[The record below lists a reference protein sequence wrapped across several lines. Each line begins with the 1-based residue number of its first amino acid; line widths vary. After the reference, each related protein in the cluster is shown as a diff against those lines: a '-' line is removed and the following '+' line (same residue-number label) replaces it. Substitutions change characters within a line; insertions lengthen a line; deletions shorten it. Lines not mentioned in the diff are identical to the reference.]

1 MRCCRFSAPYGRQTL
16 TATFSDAPTRPE
28 LDAGPASARVA
39 TAATLLE
46 RSEELARIES
56 ALEDARSGR
65 GTFLVIE
72 GPAGIGKTALLAA
85 TRTTAAESGM
95 LVLRSRG
102 TELERDFAFGV
113 VRQLFE
119 STLANAS
126 ELERAELLQSSAG
139 VAAGILGLPGAPA
152 ADGPQASDKDP
163 SFAILHGLYW
173 LCANLAAV
181 SPLCIV
187 VDDAHWAD
195 APSLRYLAFLLP
207 RLEELDVALVLA
219 TRPCDAG
226 TDPEL
231 LASVATDPSAELIT
245 LRPLTRS
252 AIAQFVES
260 TLAGEPDP
268 VFVDACVRATR
279 GTPFLL
285 RVLLEALREGEIAPT
300 AEAACHVERIGAR
313 GVGRS
318 IRLRLR
324 RLPEHAGRLAHA
336 LAVLEQGDLLQ
347 AAQLAGLDDFRA
359 ADAADVLVTAGILA
373 PGRPL
378 TFSHPIVRSGIYAEL
393 SAAERARGHRSAARL
408 LAELPGSDERVA
420 RHLLVSEP
428 AGDEWVVERLVDA
441 ACKAGKRGAPETEA
455 AFLRRVLS
463 EPPAPEQR
471 FRLLLDLG
479 MAEASAGLSGWEA
492 HLREAQ
498 KVAPNAA
505 AAADAALV
513 LAHALTRAQRFADA
527 VAVLDRAS
535 ASLDSGHSDLALQ
548 LEAAAVLPATHG
560 PVISPSLA
568 RRGQTLRERAAGHA
582 APPPELLAV
591 AGWTS
596 ALVNERAEVGADL
609 ATRAL
614 AAGGD
619 VTPGS
624 DGRPW
629 FSSAA
634 WFSQATFALAW
645 VERYAQLGPFLDDSI
660 AQARATGDSSRLAIS
675 LANRGWVALRRGE
688 LSAAESDARTALAAT
703 ELPAPPMCRVLNAT
717 LLVETLVDQGELEAA
732 EQALAPIDS
741 ETQSDSLIA
750 AVLRFARGRLRVSQ
764 GRSAEG
770 LEDFLAVGVL
780 LTRALV
786 SSPGF
791 LPWRSEAALAQL
803 ALGDHD
809 SAQRLAEE
817 ELGLAQAFDAPRA
830 SGVAKRAAGL
840 VAGGD
845 RGTTLLREAVD
856 EFERGDAR
864 LERARALTDLGA
876 MLRRRNRRAEA
887 RKILREAIDAAHRCG
902 AKRVAAQAETELRA
916 TGARPRRVMLTGV
929 DSLTASERRVAE
941 LAGEGLTNREI
952 AQTLFVTARTVEG
965 HLTSVFRKLQ
975 LDSRAELASALRAPE
990 AVSA

>member
-1 MRCCRFSAPYGRQTL
+1 ML
-16 TATFSDAPTRPE
+16 
-28 LDAGPASARVA
+28 
-39 TAATLLE
+39 
-46 RSEELARIES
+46 
-56 ALEDARSGR
+56 
-65 GTFLVIE
+65 E

-85 TRTTAAESGM
+85 ARGSATDEGM

-119 STLANAS
+119 SPLANAS

-139 VAAGILGLPGAPA
+139 VAASILGLPGEPA
-152 ADGPQASDKDP
+152 AEAAQATVGDP

-173 LCANLAAV
+173 LCANLAAA

-231 LASVATDPSAELIT
+231 LASVVTDPNAELIT
-245 LRPLTRS
+245 LQPLTQA
-252 AIAQFVES
+252 AIAQLVES

-268 VFVDACVRATR
+268 VFIDACLRATR
-279 GTPFLL
+279 GSPFLL
-285 RVLLEALREGEIAPT
+285 RVLLDALREGGIAPT
-300 AEAACHVERIGAR
+300 AESACHVERIGAR

-347 AAQLAGLDDFRA
+347 AGQLADLDDLEA

-373 PGRPL
+373 PGRLL

-393 SAAERARGHRSAARL
+393 SSAERARGHRSAARL

-420 RHLLVSEP
+420 RHLLASEP
-428 AGDEWVVERLVDA
+428 AGDEWVVERLVEA
-441 ACKAGKRGAPETEA
+441 ACKAGKRGAPEAEA

-471 FRLLLDLG
+471 FALLLDLG
-479 MAEASAGLSGWEA
+479 MAEASAGLSDWEA
-492 HLREAQ
+492 HLQEAA
-498 KVAPNAA
+498 KLAPNAA
-505 AAADAALV
+505 AAADATLV
-513 LAHALTRAQRFADA
+513 LAHALTRAQRFAEA
-527 VAVLDRAS
+527 VEVLDGAA
-535 ASLDSGHSDLALQ
+535 ASLDSDHPDLALQ
-548 LEAAAVLPATHG
+548 LEAAAGLPATHG

-568 RRGQTLRERAAGHA
+568 RRGQTLRDHAACHA

-596 ALVNERAEVGADL
+596 ALANERAEVGASL

-614 AAGGD
+614 AAGGS
-619 VTPGS
+619 VAPGS

-634 WFSQATFALAW
+634 WLSQATFTLLW
-645 VERYAQLGPFLDDSI
+645 VEQYAQLGPLLDDSI
-660 AQARATGDSSRLAIS
+660 AQARAAGDSSRLAIS
-675 LANRGWVALRRGE
+675 LANRGWLALRRGE

-732 EQALAPIDS
+732 EQALEPIDS
-741 ETQSDSLIA
+741 ETESGSLIA
-750 AVLRFARGRLRVSQ
+750 AVLRFSRGRLHIAQ
-764 GRSAEG
+764 GRTAEG
-770 LEDFLAVGVL
+770 LEDFACDGRSPDAGAGELA
-780 LTRALV
+780 RV
-786 SSPGF
+786 SSHGGPRPRSRISRSATATPHNAWQKRSLGSRAHSARRAHWA
-791 LPWRSEAALAQL
+791 WRSVRPDWWPVVTEEPRSFVRPSTSSSAATP
-803 ALGDHD
+803 GWNERVPSPT
-809 SAQRLAEE
+809 SAPC
-817 ELGLAQAFDAPRA
+817 F
-830 SGVAKRAAGL
+830 
-840 VAGGD
+840 
-845 RGTTLLREAVD
+845 
-856 EFERGDAR
+856 GDA
-864 LERARALTDLGA
+864 TGVP
-876 MLRRRNRRAEA
+876 
-887 RKILREAIDAAHRCG
+887 KRESSC
-902 AKRVAAQAETELRA
+902 
-916 TGARPRRVMLTGV
+916 ARPWTRRTAAAPTGWRLRPRP
-929 DSLTASERRVAE
+929 SCAPQARGH
-941 LAGEGLTNREI
+941 AG
-952 AQTLFVTARTVEG
+952 
-965 HLTSVFRKLQ
+965 
-975 LDSRAELASALRAPE
+975 
-990 AVSA
+990 

>member
-1 MRCCRFSAPYGRQTL
+1 M
-16 TATFSDAPTRPE
+16 TALFSDAPTRPGLE
-28 LDAGPASARVA
+28 AW
-39 TAATLLE
+39 ATLLE
-46 RSEELARIES
+46 RNEELAHIES

-65 GTFLVIE
+65 GRFLVLE

-85 TRTTAAESGM
+85 ARGSATDEGM

-119 STLANAS
+119 SPLANAS

-139 VAAGILGLPGAPA
+139 VAASILGLPGEPA
-152 ADGPQASDKDP
+152 AEAAQATVGDP

-173 LCANLAAV
+173 LCANLAAA

-231 LASVATDPSAELIT
+231 LASVVTDPNAELIT
-245 LRPLTRS
+245 LQPLTQA
-252 AIAQFVES
+252 AIAQLVES

-268 VFVDACVRATR
+268 VFIDACLRATR
-279 GTPFLL
+279 GSPFLL
-285 RVLLEALREGEIAPT
+285 RVLLDALREGGIAPT
-300 AEAACHVERIGAR
+300 AESACHVERIGAR

-347 AAQLAGLDDFRA
+347 AGQLADLDDLEA

-393 SAAERARGHRSAARL
+393 SSAERARGHRSAARL

-420 RHLLVSEP
+420 RHLLASEP
-428 AGDEWVVERLVDA
+428 AGDEWVVERLVEA
-441 ACKAGKRGAPETEA
+441 ACKAGKRGAPEAEA

-471 FRLLLDLG
+471 FALLLDLG
-479 MAEASAGLSGWEA
+479 MAEASAGLSDWEA
-492 HLREAQ
+492 HLQEAA
-498 KVAPNAA
+498 KLAPNAA
-505 AAADAALV
+505 AAADATLV
-513 LAHALTRAQRFADA
+513 LAHALTRAQRFAEA
-527 VAVLDRAS
+527 VEVLDGAA
-535 ASLDSGHSDLALQ
+535 ASLDSDHPDLALQ
-548 LEAAAVLPATHG
+548 LEAAAGLPATHG

-568 RRGQTLRERAAGHA
+568 RRGQTLRDHAACHA

-596 ALVNERAEVGADL
+596 ALANERAEVGASL

-614 AAGGD
+614 AAGGS
-619 VTPGS
+619 VAPGS

-634 WFSQATFALAW
+634 WLSQATFTLLW
-645 VERYAQLGPFLDDSI
+645 VEQYAQLGPLLDDSI
-660 AQARATGDSSRLAIS
+660 AQARAAGDSSRLAIS
-675 LANRGWVALRRGE
+675 LANRGWLALRRGE

-732 EQALAPIDS
+732 EQALEPIDS
-741 ETQSDSLIA
+741 ETESGSLIA
-750 AVLRFARGRLRVSQ
+750 AVLRFSRGRLHIAQ
-764 GRSAEG
+764 GRTAEG
-770 LEDFLAVGVL
+770 LEDFVAMGGL
-780 LTRALV
+780 LTQALV

-791 LPWRSEAALAQL
+791 LPWRSEAALAHL
-803 ALGDHD
+803 ALGDRD

-817 ELGLAQAFDAPRA
+817 ELGLARAFGAPRA
-830 SGVAKRAAGL
+830 LGLAKRAAGL

-845 RGTTLLREAVD
+845 RGGALIREAVD

-864 LERARALTDLGA
+864 LERARALADLGA
-876 MLRRRNRRAEA
+876 MLRRRNRRVEA
-887 RKILREAIDAAHRCG
+887 RELLREAMDTAHRCG
-902 AKRVAAQAETELRA
+902 ANGLAAQAETELRA
-916 TGARPRRVMLTGV
+916 TGARPRRLMLTGI
-929 DSLTASERRVAE
+929 DSLTASERRIAE
-941 LAGEGLTNREI
+941 LAGEGFTNREI

-975 LDSRAELASALRAPE
+975 LDSRTELSSALGARA